1 MSEDE
6 VFVSLACGVGALIF
20 WGIWLYRTLAIDRT
34 FEAQP
39 QRQVLLVSPMICAV
53 LLFGVLQTWASHDVV
68 DDPRYLL
75 MYWLMGAAWVGA
87 ASLMLFPWL
96 GLHYIHDAVE
106 RRNLA
111 AAVGVSGG
119 LIGFTLAFAG
129 GNIGDG
135 PGWWVVL
142 FSSGLATATLTAAWL
157 ALGIIADM
165 AEEISVDR
173 DMAAAVRLAGFL
185 VAAGMVCGRGAAGD
199 WVSVEA
205 TWLDFWRIAWVVG
218 PLLVITFVFDRL
230 GRPTPESPAPSV
242 AAYGVFPTLLSLVL
256 ASAWLLT
263 AGRW

>member
-1 MSEDE
+1 MSEGE
-6 VFVSLACGVGALIF
+6 FLISLISTGGALIF

-34 FEAQP
+34 FESQP
-39 QRQVLLVSPMICAV
+39 QRQVLLVTPMLCAIILFAV
-53 LLFGVLQTWASHDVV
+53 LETWASHDVV
-68 DDPRYLL
+68 DDPRYLY
-75 MYWLMGAAWVGA
+75 MYWVMGAAWVGA
-87 ASLMLFPWL
+87 ASFLLFPWL

-111 AAVGVSGG
+111 AAIGVSGG

-142 FSSGLATATLTAAWL
+142 FSSGLATATLTAAWI
-157 ALGIIADM
+157 ALSAFADM

-199 WVSVEA
+199 WVSAEA
-205 TWLDFWRIAWVVG
+205 TFHDFWQIAWVVA

-230 GRPTPESPAPSV
+230 GRPTPETPAPSV
-242 AAYGVFPTLLSLVL
+242 AAYGVFPTLLSVVI
-256 ASAWLLT
+256 AGSWLLT
-263 AGRW
+263 AGAW